1 MNYCVYILYSSRL
14 DKYYVGSTAHLA
26 DRLLRH
32 NGGRSKYTKAGLPW
46 ELVYAEYFLTRGEAV
61 KREKAIKRRKSR
73 KYIESLIQSQEG

>member
-1 MNYCVYILYSSRL
+1 MS
-14 DKYYVGSTAHLA
+14 
-26 DRLLRH
+26 RLLRH